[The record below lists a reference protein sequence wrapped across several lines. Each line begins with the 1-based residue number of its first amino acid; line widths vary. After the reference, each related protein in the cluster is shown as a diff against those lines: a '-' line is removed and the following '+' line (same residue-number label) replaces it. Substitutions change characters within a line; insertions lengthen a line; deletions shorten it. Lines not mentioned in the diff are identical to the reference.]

1 MEEQLNRATEEIER
15 LQYENNQLQAEVS
28 RLTIRREEG
37 SGDIA
42 HRLVCAVIAEAAQKA
57 VKAQPDARV
66 LTLHIERIYNMT
78 VGGTRY
84 SVRVREVDV

>member
-15 LQYENNQLQAEVS
+15 LQYENNQLQEEVS

-42 HRLVCAVIAEAAQKA
+42 YRLVCAALAEETKKRFAKT
-57 VKAQPDARV
+57 DADTITY
-66 LTLHIERIYNMT
+66 TLKRDYTMT
-78 VGGTRY
+78 VGKYRY